1 MKAIRKISALLL
13 IAVLVLSSC
22 LVSLAAAEPTLVKS
36 YGAQSYVTVKGN
48 AGAENAGYAASLMLV
63 SNGSDP
69 SKETIGY
76 IGQVIIEEDG
86 NYQFEFSFDDFTY
99 TDGAVD
105 NYELV
110 LNVNGERME
119 DTITEATAVTDF
131 VSFDLD
137 FTVDKF
143 GKADVYLSN
152 EYDLRDL
159 SYTLIFAFY
168 DKDGSLVAT
177 RTEKKYTGD
186 SGRVHYT
193 YSDIPVGTAKV
204 KAFLWEDTK
213 NVVPLAQADTINV
226 LEYTESRKVKYL
238 TMAPGIDETERNFA
252 WFDDVNA
259 EGARVQYAPKI
270 NTENLEANFDS
281 PDAKIAVGES
291 GIIDVSDSV
300 GKARADGAYRFTFF
314 YDYTYAKVTITDLL
328 PGTEYVYRV
337 GDKIGWCDG
346 IYEFKTDNPKEDG
359 FKFLLFSDEHLGN
372 GAGAYQCRDAALEHL
387 PDPSFIYTVGD
398 LVELPKEEY
407 WEYYF
412 NDDYFDNIP
421 LAAVPGGTHDTLF
434 ADWDATVFGYH
445 FNMPNQSET
454 SGYVENIGGNYWFT
468 YGDALF
474 IGIVYNR
481 AVEEKIIETNDF
493 IEEAVAANPDAKWR
507 ILVTH
512 YPFTTTALKGSTSS
526 GDEEEEGE
534 EDTSA
539 VGDPMIIKEP
549 KFYDMEGYGDIVAD
563 NNIDIVFQGHSHV
576 YYSTYPIYKG
586 EPDKS
591 YTEIIRLDKNE
602 NGDPIYGEAVVTKP
616 ANGQNKSVYVLLNTV
631 CNKASK
637 RAMLDSFQTYADS
650 TAIRGSA
657 KAAAGE
663 MDVYHTYYTTVS
675 VKDNELTFE
684 TYRNTHCDDDDNPD
698 YENNEIVEK
707 GVLINK
713 YTIKKAQ

>member
-1 MKAIRKISALLL
+1 MKTIRKISALLL
-13 IAVLVLSSC
+13 IVALVLSSS
-22 LVSLAAAEPTLVKS
+22 LVSFASEPTLSKA
-36 YGAQSYVTVKGN
+36 YQTQSYVTVKGN
-48 AGAENAGYAASLMLV
+48 AGIENAGYAASLMLV
-63 SNGSDP
+63 NTNADP

-76 IGQVIIEEDG
+76 IGQVVIDQDG

-99 TDGAVD
+99 ENGKVD
-105 NYELV
+105 NYDVV
-110 LNVNGERME
+110 LNINGERME
-119 DTITEATAVTDF
+119 STITEATAVNDL

-137 FTVDKF
+137 FTIDKL
-143 GKADVYLSN
+143 GKADIYLSN
-152 EYDLRDL
+152 EYDLKDL
-159 SYTLIFAFY
+159 SYTLIFGFY
-168 DKDGSLVAT
+168 DKNNSLVAAEC
-177 RTEKKYTGD
+177 EKRYTGD
-186 SGRVHYT
+186 PVKLHFTYT
-193 YSDIPVGTAKV
+193 NIPDGAASV

-213 NVVPLAQADTINV
+213 YALPLAEADTINV
-226 LEYTESRKVKYL
+226 LEYTENRRVKHL
-238 TMAPGIDETERNFA
+238 TMAPGKDETQRNFA
-252 WFDDVNA
+252 WFDDVNV
-259 EGARVQYAPKI
+259 EGARVQYAPKT

-337 GDKIGWCDG
+337 GDKVGWCDG
-346 IYEFKTDNPKEDG
+346 IYEFKTDNPKDEDG
-359 FKFLLFSDEHLGN
+359 FKFLLLSDEHLGN
-372 GAGAYQCRDAALEHL
+372 GSGAYECRDAALEHL

-434 ADWDATVFGYH
+434 NDWDATVFGYH

-512 YPFTTTALKGSTSS
+512 YPFTTAELK
-526 GDEEEEGE
+526 DGE
-534 EDTSA
+534 PE
-539 VGDPMIIKEP
+539 IISEP
-549 KFYDMEGYGDIVAD
+549 KFYNMEGYGDIVAD

-586 EPDKS
+586 EPDTS
-591 YTEIIRLDKNE
+591 YTDIISLEKDEKGN
-602 NGDPIYGEAVVTKP
+602 PQYGEAVVTKP
-616 ANGQNKSVYVLLNTV
+616 ADGQNKSVYVLLNPA
-631 CNKASK
+631 CHKASY
-637 RAMLDSFQTYADS
+637 RPMRDSFQTYADT
-650 TAIRGSA
+650 TALSGGDKPA
-657 KAAAGE
+657 TGE
-663 MDVYHTYYTTVS
+663 MDVYHTYFTTVS

-684 TYRNTHCDDDDNPD
+684 TYRNTHCDEKDNAD
-698 YENNEIVEK
+698 YEDNQIVNTA
-707 GVLINK
+707 LINK
-713 YTIKKAQ
+713 YTIKK